1 MIVSYSGY
9 PESSVTNQSSVME
22 TSNTKKKNHQ
32 RKFAVP
38 LRTLLGKNYSK
49 KIQTD
54 NCPLRQILD
63 GIDKE
68 NDESS
73 TEVKSTLNKF
83 ITRPRNDSNSIDI
96 DIILI

>member
-1 MIVSYSGY
+1 MQIRHPIDNSF
-9 PESSVTNQSSVME
+9 
-22 TSNTKKKNHQ
+22 
-32 RKFAVP
+32 RKE
-38 LRTLLGKNYSK
+38 LQQ